1 MFKRIYI
8 IMFICLLANIT
19 KAQFNFS
26 GPNPALEGSTQK
38 YIFSYTGTLPSGL
51 NLSFQVTNGSI
62 TSQQLNPYTNNQV
75 SVMVQWNCS
84 ATLGTIQLINATT
97 GLVNTQTISIASY
110 ANYAGLCFSMN
121 NASQN
126 VGYGEVPQSLF
137 VTDCPQDCGYT
148 KTYSW
153 ETGDVN
159 IATPNADPAVWN
171 LAGVTTDVLNP
182 PAMYAYGIK
191 AYRRITTIRNAAGT
205 IIRTVTS
212 EKATVNFLQQFN
224 PGSISSPEWIVSYN
238 AVPYISQYPAT
249 GGLCFANSY
258 IYTWEWSIEGGP
270 WQTIG
275 TGADFPTLAVGF
287 LGATKVRRK
296 VSCGG
301 MELISNELSFAVEYV
316 SANTENRN
324 YIRENTML
332 VPNVYSWAQA
342 DNLPVGQKTQVTT
355 YFDGLGRSI
364 QAVSKGSSFKF
375 VEPTIG
381 NANPIQ
387 PDPLLPSSYQDMVA
401 IADYDALG
409 RTPKNYLPYA
419 TSAWP
424 GLYKPDAGT
433 EQAVMLQNKYGEPNA
448 PTYSLAT
455 YDNSPLNR
463 VLNAKAAGAGWGG
476 DANYKGNSED
486 YDLVPATENIRIWT
500 IDYSATGLPI
510 SNTGHVYAD
519 AKLMKYTSFDEK
531 EKRTITYKDL
541 NGNVVLKKVQK
552 EDVGPLL
559 DESGYNG
566 WLCTYY
572 VYDDFNQLRYT
583 LPPKAVQYLALHN
596 WTMTTAIANDLCF
609 YYQYDAKGRNI
620 VKHSPAAGEVH
631 LIYDNRDRLVLS
643 QTAEQRSNSGN
654 LPQWSF
660 FLYDEL
666 NRPVADGVVN
676 NIDTR
681 DIWQN
686 EVNNLSNQIE
696 YIDAPV
702 DYGSTEPLFAHSPCV
717 DPQGQFCSNCRYAV
731 FNSITYYDDYNYLNA
746 KPFSGDYA
754 FAATASQY
762 IQPMTA
768 SARLLDKV
776 TGSKTRELRP
786 DNYNDNNSTN
796 VRYFTSTVYYDE
808 RGSMIQAQSDN
819 SKNGTDIV
827 SSQYD
832 FAGRTLGNCNTHTA
846 PGTAYTSYKMV
857 TAYQY
862 DLLGRVLSVSKGY
875 NSSTILKTISRFSY
889 DDLGQLANKKLGKKP
904 GNTDPLETLAYSYN
918 MNGML
923 TGINKD
929 YALTPIDMK
938 QWDNYFGAYFAYNN
952 GDAGM
957 HKEWNGK
964 LAGTIW
970 KTQGDNTP
978 RQYEYTYDNA
988 GRFTNAVF
996 KQKDKPSA
1004 GTWAATTVNFSSSTS
1019 YDANGNITALQQYGI
1034 VPGTPTPV
1042 LVDNMSY
1049 QYGNPETI
1057 NGTTYQWGNQ
1067 LLKVQD
1073 AVGTQAHNGKLGDF
1087 KNNSAAATDYLY
1099 DEDGNLIT
1107 DQNKGLVQTSGSQG
1121 VVYNYFG
1128 KPQLIYNTVK
1138 QINVEYTYDAAGNK
1152 LAKKTTDYH
1161 VPGNTV
1167 VSTTYYMGEFI
1178 YTDNTLDFILHEEG
1192 RLRLLQQQS
1201 NAQLAINGGDNL
1213 VTMPDGRQGT
1223 FDYFIKDE
1231 KGNTRMMLTEEAHT
1245 QYDYCGMELANQTA
1259 ENNSFSSGANEV
1271 NATRADIN
1279 GIWTSHYVAGSNERA
1294 SKLWNIGGKRIGP
1307 NMIYKVMAGDLI
1319 HAKVDY
1325 YYQGTAVSGGAS
1337 QYLTNVAH
1345 ALGGTIFNSSQ
1356 VPGGAVKAN
1365 HDDIKNLLGLPNSP
1379 LDIFLSNNTPTNPST
1394 PRAYLNYLFFD
1405 EQFNFVSQSS
1415 GASPVK
1421 ASNDDQISV
1430 NGLKA
1435 PKNGYVFVF
1444 LSNESDLPV
1453 YFDQFYVTHER
1464 GAILEENHYY
1474 PQGLK
1479 IAGICA
1485 KAFAKPL
1492 NPYNYQGDYSEEEGE
1507 TGWNDFDLRSY
1518 DPQTGRWLQADPY
1531 DEFASPYIGMGGDPV
1546 NNVDPDGGNINPLF
1560 DMLGAG
1566 AAIYLIAKNNG
1577 VKGGALVAATIGG
1590 GLVGGALI
1598 HSALASLT
1606 ADESLLLDG
1615 GSKNLWQ
1622 NVKAFFVGIFTGRG
1636 SSSPY
1641 NSLYSPNHE
1650 SQAIIPDV
1658 WGWLG
1663 LGGSN
1668 GTTTITNSGTS
1679 GGPISDGPPQLPRIR
1694 DAIDRVIIDRPQ
1706 RPNII
1711 RDRNVPNVGLPR
1723 LCFCQRT
1730 VNTGRFNPILFT
1742 FTQDVRNAPDVVGG
1756 SYMGLGLSDEEF
1768 DAANSLTDQLVRL
1781 IQPGDVV
1788 RASIVQRLEWVGQIP
1803 DGDIPNVINGLE
1815 QINPR
1820 TNRRMDHGAG
1830 SLRPQDP
1837 RIIGMTSS
1845 QIWNA
1850 QTTLMANMIRR
1861 RLPGRSRVSPLNT
1874 IRTISPPRF
1883 TLQGRIL
1890 RPITTNVLVP
1900 CACE

>member
-8 IMFICLLANIT
+8 LSFICLLANIA

-38 YIFSYTGTLPSGL
+38 YAFGYTGTLPAGL
-51 NLSFQVTNGSI
+51 NLSFQVTNGTI
-62 TSQQLNPYTNNQV
+62 TAQQLNPYTNNQV

-84 ATLGTIQLINATT
+84 ATQGIIQLVNAAAVINTQYITIQ
-97 GLVNTQTISIASY
+97 SY
-110 ANYAGLCFSMN
+110 ANFAGLCFTMN

-126 VGYGEVPQSLF
+126 VGYGDVPQSLF

-148 KTYSW
+148 KTYIW

-159 IATPNADPAVWN
+159 MATPNADPATWN
-171 LAGVTTDVLNP
+171 LAGITTDVLNP
-182 PAMYAYGIK
+182 PALYAYGIK
-191 AYRRITTIRNAAGT
+191 AYRRTTTIRNAAGT
-205 IIRTVTS
+205 IIRTVVS
-212 EKATVNFLQQFN
+212 EKATVNFVQQFD
-224 PGSISSPEWIVSYN
+224 PGSISSPQQYVSYN
-238 AVPYISQYPAT
+238 ALPYIAANPAT

-258 IYTWEWSIEGGP
+258 VYTWEWSVEGSP

-275 TGADFPTLAVGF
+275 TGADFPTLAVG
-287 LGATKVRRK
+287 LQGATKIRRK

-301 MELISNELSFAVEYV
+301 MELISNELSFLLEYV
-316 SANTENRN
+316 SANTENQN
-324 YIRENTML
+324 YIRENTIL
-332 VPNVYSWAQA
+332 VPHVYSWPQA
-342 DNLPVGQKTQVTT
+342 DNLPVGQKVQVTT

-364 QAVSKGSSFKF
+364 QAVSKGSSYKF
-375 VEPTIG
+375 IEPTIG

-401 IADYDALG
+401 MADYDALG
-409 RTPKNYLPYA
+409 RTPKNYLPYT

-433 EQAVMLQNKYGEPNA
+433 AQAVMLQNKYGEPNA

-463 VLNAKAAGAGWGG
+463 VLNTKAAGAGWGG
-476 DANYKGNSED
+476 DASYKGNAED
-486 YDLVPATENIRIWT
+486 YDLVPASENIRIWT
-500 IDYSATGLPI
+500 IDYTATGLPT
-510 SNTGHVYAD
+510 SNTGQVYGD

-552 EDVGPLL
+552 EDAGPLL

-583 LPPKAVQYLALHN
+583 LPPKAVQYLQLHN
-596 WTMTTAIANDLCF
+596 WAMTAAIANDLCF

-643 QTAEQRSNSGN
+643 QTAAQRNRPGN
-654 LPQWSF
+654 PPQWSF

-666 NRPVADGVVN
+666 NRPLADGVVN
-676 NIDTR
+676 SNDSR
-681 DIWQN
+681 AIWQN
-686 EVNNLSNQIE
+686 EVDLNSNNQVQYFDIAL
-696 YIDAPV
+696 
-702 DYGSTEPLFAHSPCV
+702 DYGSTEGLFPHNPFI
-717 DPQGQFCSNCRYAV
+717 DPNNQFCQNCFQPV
-731 FNSITYYDDYNYLNA
+731 FNTVTYYDDYTYSGA
-746 KPFSGDYA
+746 KPFSNDFA
-754 FAATASQY
+754 FAATASPHV
-762 IQPMTA
+762 QPMTA

-776 TGSKTRELRP
+776 TGSKTRELRL
-786 DNYNDNNSTN
+786 DNYNDNNSNNTH
-796 VRYFTSTVYYDE
+796 YFTSTVYYDE
-808 RGSMIQAQSDN
+808 RCSFIQAESDN

-846 PGTAYTSYKMV
+846 TGTSYSGYKIV

-862 DLLGRVLSVSKGY
+862 DLLGRVLTISKGY
-875 NSSTILKTISRFSY
+875 NSSTALKTIARFSY

-904 GNTDPLETLAYSYN
+904 GNTSPLETLAYSYN

-988 GRFTNAVF
+988 GRFTNAAF

-1004 GTWAATTVNFSSSTS
+1004 GTWATTTVNFSSSTA

-1049 QYGNPETI
+1049 QFGNPETI

-1073 AVGTQAHNGKLGDF
+1073 AVGTQPYNGKLGDF
-1087 KNNSAAATDYLY
+1087 KNNSAAATDYIY
-1099 DEDGNLIT
+1099 DADGNLVT

-1138 QINVEYTYDAAGNK
+1138 KINVAYTYDAAGNK

-1192 RLRLLQQQS
+1192 RLRLLQQQ
-1201 NAQLAINGGDNL
+1201 NITQLAINGGDNL

-1231 KGNTRMMLTEEAHT
+1231 KGNTRMVLTEEAHT

-1271 NATRADIN
+1271 NVTRADIN
-1279 GIWTSHYVAGSNERA
+1279 GIWTSHYVQGSNEQA
-1294 SKLWNIGGKRIGP
+1294 SKLFNSGVNRIGP
-1307 NMIYKVMAGDLI
+1307 NIIYKVMAGDLI

-1325 YYQGTAVSGGAS
+1325 FYQGTASTWGSS
-1337 QYLTNVAH
+1337 QYIPDLGT
-1345 ALGGTIFNSSQ
+1345 ALGNILATGSN
-1356 VPGGAVKAN
+1356 VPMGAVKDN
-1365 HDDIKNLLGLPNSP
+1365 GFNIGNSLGLPSSP
-1379 LDIFLSNNTPTNPST
+1379 LAIFLSNNTPSIPTT

-1405 EQFNFVSQSS
+1405 EQFNFVAQGS
-1415 GASPVK
+1415 GAKPVTSANDAQLI
-1421 ASNDDQISV
+1421 AS
-1430 NGLKA
+1430 GLKA

-1479 IAGICA
+1479 LAGICA

-1492 NPYNYQGDYSEEEGE
+1492 NKYNYQGDYSEEEGE

-1531 DEFASPYIGMGGDPV
+1531 DEFASPYMGMGGDPV
-1546 NNVDPDGGNINPLF
+1546 NNVDPDGGSIFSPFTGTSNIFINT
-1560 DMLGAG
+1560 
-1566 AAIYLIAKNNG
+1566 AITTISG
-1577 VKGGALVAATIGG
+1577 MIIGG
-1590 GLVGGALI
+1590 IVGMLNGDKEAWKKGASLGLFVGLVDGFGTGIYNQINNLSSELPQVTGNILNILNRPTVENPVVPTNTPTNTTPPPQSNSLI
-1598 HSALASLT
+1598 RIYIKHGKKKA
-1606 ADESLLLDG
+1606 DG
-1615 GSKNLWQ
+1615 GD
-1622 NVKAFFVGIFTGRG
+1622 
-1636 SSSPY
+1636 
-1641 NSLYSPNHE
+1641 NSW
-1650 SQAIIPDV
+1650 DV
-1658 WGWLG
+1658 WDGHTLIQVDNMIYHFYPTKIR
-1663 LGGSN
+1663 N
-1668 GTTTITNSGTS
+1668 GKDLS
-1679 GGPISDGPPQLPRIR
+1679 LR
-1694 DAIDRVIIDRPQ
+1694 
-1706 RPNII
+1706 
-1711 RDRNVPNVGLPR
+1711 
-1723 LCFCQRT
+1723 
-1730 VNTGRFNPILFT
+1730 
-1742 FTQDVRNAPDVVGG
+1742 
-1756 SYMGLGLSDEEF
+1756 GLSDSKLDLKTTWHSNGEVGSMDINDRSTRKYFKDRQDDNYGFSVFETSITPTQKI
-1768 DAANSLTDQLVRL
+1768 ALLQNINNSIANPPNYKTLGTRCQS
-1781 IQPGDVV
+1781 
-1788 RASIVQRLEWVGQIP
+1788 WV
-1803 DGDIPNVINGLE
+1803 
-1815 QINPR
+1815 
-1820 TNRRMDHGAG
+1820 
-1830 SLRPQDP
+1830 S
-1837 RIIGMTSS
+1837 
-1845 QIWNA
+1845 
-1850 QTTLMANMIRR
+1850 
-1861 RLPGRSRVSPLNT
+1861 
-1874 IRTISPPRF
+1874 
-1883 TLQGRIL
+1883 RIL
-1890 RPITTNVLVP
+1890 RKSKILPRSIKQYSWSTVP
-1900 CACE
+1900 FSKALFKTLKFNLIFKTISAP